1 MVSHTNYHLK
11 RHHKFERDN
20 HKYVADLETGD
31 VIQVNDVEW
40 EILSRYQS
48 QTRHQIVE
56 ALKQEY
62 KLTAIFDG
70 IERLERLG
78 RQGSV
83 LRPRRSPDHGH
94 REGVPPTKVEA
105 LSRKPTRRPASP
117 TPANQKPK
125 VLVPFHFTR
134 EKSALDYFTGL
145 NRYQF
150 LTHLSEFAELETLAF
165 SQGERQDIQD
175 FDSVQVRNLHGTD
188 ESTLMMPWYAM
199 DKYDGIL
206 LLSQFLTDDLLY
218 YRVPDVPVVHCIE
231 GVQQLRHALPKT
243 LLTLSAFQRSK
254 DTLVVKASW
263 MKEWIAELGMP
274 TENVRVIPDGIDV
287 AASIGDKTLAKQH
300 TAAIF
305 EKPMFIKQPIVGLIS
320 GFEPNRGAAWISE
333 FARANRHLAIFVY
346 DTMLAQ
352 HYQHPPENVVI
363 FSADDEEARSVLP
376 IFFQAL
382 DLVCFP
388 AMPGTPLSIVLEAM
402 AYGAPCVAMTKYEMP
417 AEVAGAGV
425 AVKSDWDNF
434 GNFCVPMA
442 ELSTTIHKWLRPSE
456 VRGLCENF
464 TERIVQRHT
473 RKDAAQE
480 LVKVFEENLQR
491 KTDDF
496 RTEST
501 LFPPIFCRRYEP
513 DTGTLRSCTYRL
525 GINRYDNLETALA
538 NVLAERHTPTEVESV
553 FKHFQRE
560 GSTPLCEKIRAG
572 NGFPPNGVETNLAG
586 VEHQQ
591 KGEKA

>member
-1 MVSHTNYHLK
+1 MKPKTDYRLK
-11 RHHKFERDN
+11 HHHKFECEGC
-20 HKYVADLETGD
+20 KYVADLETGD
-31 VIQVNDVEW
+31 IIQINDVEW
-40 EILSRYQS
+40 EILSRYRS
-48 QTRHQIVE
+48 QTHHEIVE
-56 ALKQEY
+56 GLRQEY

-70 IERLERLG
+70 IERLEQLG
-78 RQGSV
+78 QQGY
-83 LRPRRSPDHGH
+83 LFNPI
-94 REGVPPTKVEA
+94 VE
-105 LSRKPTRRPASP
+105 RIGPITVNGKETDRM
-117 TPANQKPK
+117 PK
-125 VLVPFHFTR
+125 LLVPFHFTK

-165 SQGERQDIQD
+165 SQGESQDIQD
-175 FDSVQVRNLHGTD
+175 FDSVQVRNLHGAD

-218 YRVPDVPVVHCIE
+218 YRVPDVPVVHCID

-243 LLTLSAFQRSK
+243 LLTLGAFQRSI

-263 MKEWIAELGMP
+263 MKEWLAEFGMSV
-274 TENVRVIPDGIDV
+274 ESVQVIPDGIDIV
-287 AASIGDKTLAKQH
+287 PPIGDQSLAKQY

-305 EKPMFIKQPIVGLIS
+305 EKSMFTQRPVVGLIS

-346 DTMLAQ
+346 DAMLAK
-352 HYQHPPENVVI
+352 HYRHPPENVVI
-363 FSADDEEARSVLP
+363 FSADGEETRSVLP

-402 AYGAPCVAMTKYEMP
+402 AYGAPCVAMTKYGMP
-417 AEVAGAGV
+417 AEVARAGV
-425 AVKSDWDNF
+425 AVKSEWDNF
-434 GNFCVPMA
+434 GNFRVPMA
-442 ELSTTIHKWLRPSE
+442 ELSRTIHKWLQPSE

-464 TERIVQRHT
+464 AERIVQRHT
-473 RKDAAQE
+473 RKDAARE
-480 LVKVFEENLQR
+480 LVKVFEESLQR

-496 RTEST
+496 RTENT

-513 DTGTLRSCTYRL
+513 DAGTISSCAYRV
-525 GINRYDNLETALA
+525 GTNRYDSLKTALA
-538 NVLAERHTPTEVESV
+538 SVLAEKHTPAEVELV
-553 FKHFQRE
+553 FKHFQPE
-560 GSTPLCEKIRAG
+560 GSTPTCETTRAG
-572 NGFPPNGVETNLAG
+572 NGFPENHKEINPAG
-586 VEHQQ
+586 REHQQ
-591 KGEKA
+591 KGEMA

>member
-1 MVSHTNYHLK
+1 MRPKTDYQLK
-11 RHHKFERDN
+11 HHHKFEREGRR
-20 HKYVADLETGD
+20 YVADLETGD
-31 VIQVNDVEW
+31 IIQISDVEW
-40 EILSRYQS
+40 EVLSRYQA

-56 ALKQEY
+56 ELKQEY
-62 KLTAIFDG
+62 KLTDIFDG
-70 IERLERLG
+70 IERLEQLG
-78 RQGSV
+78 RQGSL
-83 LRPRRSPDHGH
+83 LRP
-94 REGVPPTKVEA
+94 KVEA
-105 LSRKPTRRPASP
+105 LSRKPTPLASL

-125 VLVPFHFTR
+125 ILVPFHFTK

-165 SQGERQDIQD
+165 AQGEKQDLQD
-175 FDSVQVRNLHGTD
+175 FDKVRVRNLPGTD

-218 YRVPDVPVVHCIE
+218 YRVPDVPVVHCID
-231 GVQQLRHALPKT
+231 GVQQVQHVLLKT

-263 MKEWIAELGMP
+263 MKEWIAELGVP
-274 TENVRVIPDGIDV
+274 VENVRVIPDGIDV
-287 AASIGDKTLAKQH
+287 VPPIGDKALAKQH

-305 EKPMFIKQPIVGLIS
+305 EKPMFIQQPVVGLIS
-320 GFEPNRGAAWISE
+320 GFEPNRGAAWISA
-333 FARANRHLAIFVY
+333 FARENPHLAIFVY

-352 HYQHPPENVVI
+352 HYRHPPENVVI
-363 FSADDEEARSVLP
+363 FSADDEETRSVLP

-402 AYGAPCVAMTKYEMP
+402 AYRAPCVAMAKYGMP
-417 AEVAGAGV
+417 TEVAGAGV
-425 AVKSDWDNF
+425 SVKSDWDHF
-434 GNFCVPMA
+434 GKFHVPMA
-442 ELSTTIHKWLRPSE
+442 ELSRTIHTSLQPS
-456 VRGLCENF
+456 VGAGLVPAQTGSPYCENF
-464 TERIVQRHT
+464 TERLVHRHT
-473 RKDAAQE
+473 RENAARE
-480 LVKVFEENLQR
+480 LAKVFEENLQR
-491 KTDDF
+491 ETDDF

-513 DTGTLRSCTYRL
+513 DTGTIRSCGYRV
-525 GINRYDNLETALA
+525 GTNRYDGLETALA
-538 NVLAERHTPTEVESV
+538 EVLAKRHTSAEVESV

-560 GSTPLCEKIRAG
+560 GSTPICETIRAG
-572 NGFPPNGVETNLAG
+572 NGFPHNSGETNLAG
-586 VEHQQ
+586 
-591 KGEKA
+591 